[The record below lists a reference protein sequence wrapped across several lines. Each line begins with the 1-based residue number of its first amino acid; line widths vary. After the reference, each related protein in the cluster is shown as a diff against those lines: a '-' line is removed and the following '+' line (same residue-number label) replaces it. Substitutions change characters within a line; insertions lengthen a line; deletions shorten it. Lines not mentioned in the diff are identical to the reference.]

1 MKRGWAVS
9 ADIIELIEKL
19 IAHQQA
25 LEEEIAKLKR
35 QLHEANE
42 RTAMV
47 QRASEDAIRQITS
60 SYTDEIHQ
68 KDLELKRLRGE

>member
-1 MKRGWAVS
+1 MS

-25 LEEEIAKLKR
+25 LEEEIAKLKK
-35 QLHEANE
+35 LVHEANE

-47 QRASEDAIRQITS
+47 QRASEDVIRQITT
-60 SYTDEIHQ
+60 SYKDELHQ
-68 KDLELKRLRGE
+68 QSLEIKRLKGE